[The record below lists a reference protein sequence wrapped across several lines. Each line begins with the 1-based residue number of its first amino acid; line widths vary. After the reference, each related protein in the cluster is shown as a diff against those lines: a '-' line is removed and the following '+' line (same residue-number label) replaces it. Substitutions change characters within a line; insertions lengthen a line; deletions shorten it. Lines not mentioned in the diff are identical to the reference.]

1 MQRIY
6 EVMFIVRPDMP
17 DEELD
22 KLIVALDSQVT
33 GAGGVVKAKEK
44 MGKRRLAYS
53 LGRFQDGFYV
63 LLTIEGGGALV
74 HEIERR
80 LRVTEPVLKF
90 ITVRMDEEQKRLDK
104 MKKLRDAKKR
114 TVPPPPVTAEAVA
127 APVAPASATEA
138 TPGEPTAVTA

>member
-17 DEELD
+17 EEELD

-33 GAGGVVKAKEK
+33 GAGGVVKNKEK

-63 LLTIEGGGALV
+63 LLTLEGGGEMV

-114 TVPPPPVTAEAVA
+114 TVPPPPVVAEPVA
-127 APVAPASATEA
+127 TPVAPASAEA
-138 TPGEPTAVTA
+138 APGEAVTA

>member
-22 KLIVALDSQVT
+22 KLIVALESQVT
-33 GAGGVVKAKEK
+33 TAGGVVKAKEK

-63 LLTIEGGGALV
+63 LLTIEGGGVLV

-114 TVPPPPVTAEAVA
+114 TVPPPPVAAETVA

-138 TPGEPTAVTA
+138 SPGEPTAVTA

>member
-6 EVMFIVRPDMP
+6 EVMFIVRPDMA
-17 DEELD
+17 DEDLD
-22 KLIVALDSQVT
+22 KLIVALESQVT
-33 GAGGVVKAKEK
+33 TAGGVVKAKEK

-114 TVPPPPVTAEAVA
+114 TVPPPPVTAETVA
-127 APVAPASATEA
+127 LPVAPASAPEA
-138 TPGEPTAVTA
+138 TPGEPAAVTA